1 MKRGDKI
8 RVLQMEDHSGID
20 TQATRMNG
28 NTYVVDFI
36 DDAGQIHLQE
46 SGLAIIPKVDK
57 YVVIEVGKGDDSI
70 RDYDREIMA
79 VYDVVTDYIRL
90 NDYIEE
96 DDGLYLTED
105 NTVLLIPKR
114 GIPTGGEG
122 TFFPIKTLIRRSTA
136 GLYPDVDAI
145 EEMVSIYVNIK

>member
-1 MKRGDKI
+1 
-8 RVLQMEDHSGID
+8 MEDHSGID

>member
-8 RVLQMEDHSGID
+8 RVLQMEDHNGID
-20 TQATRMNG
+20 TQATQMNG
-28 NTYVVDFI
+28 NTYTVDFI

-57 YVVIEVGKGDDSI
+57 FVVIEVGKGDDSI
-70 RDYDREIMA
+70 GDYDREIMA
-79 VYDVVTDYIRL
+79 IYDVVADYIRL

-122 TFFPIKTLIRRSTA
+122 TFFPIKTLIRRTTA

-145 EEMVSIYVNIK
+145 EEMVSIY

>member
-1 MKRGDKI
+1 MKQGDKI
-8 RVLQMEDHSGID
+8 RVLQMEDHNGID

-28 NTYVVDFI
+28 NTYTVDFI

-114 GIPTGGEG
+114 GIPIGGEG
-122 TFFPIKTLIRRSTA
+122 TFFPIITLIRRTTA

-145 EEMVSIYVNIK
+145 EDMVSRYVFVK

>member
-8 RVLQMEDHSGID
+8 RVLQMEDHNGID
-20 TQATRMNG
+20 TQATQMNG
-28 NTYVVDFI
+28 NTYTVDFI

-70 RDYDREIMA
+70 RDYDREIM
-79 VYDVVTDYIRL
+79 VIYDVVTDYIRL

-122 TFFPIKTLIRRSTA
+122 TFFPIKTLIRRTTA

>member
-1 MKRGDKI
+1 
-8 RVLQMEDHSGID
+8 MEDHNGID

-28 NTYVVDFI
+28 NTYTVDFI

-79 VYDVVTDYIRL
+79 VYDVVTDCIRL
-90 NDYIEE
+90 NDYIAEA
-96 DDGLYLTED
+96 DGLYLTED

-122 TFFPIKTLIRRSTA
+122 TFFPIKTLIRRTTA

>member
-8 RVLQMEDHSGID
+8 RVLQMEDHNGID
-20 TQATRMNG
+20 TQATQMNG
-28 NTYVVDFI
+28 NTYTVDFI

-122 TFFPIKTLIRRSTA
+122 TFFPIKTLIRRTTA

>member
-8 RVLQMEDHSGID
+8 RVLQMEDHNGID
-20 TQATRMNG
+20 TQATQMNG
-28 NTYVVDFI
+28 NTYTVDFI

-46 SGLAIIPKVDK
+46 SGLAIIAKVDK

-70 RDYDREIMA
+70 GDYDREIMA
-79 VYDVVTDYIRL
+79 IYDVVTDYIRL

-122 TFFPIKTLIRRSTA
+122 TFFPIKTLIRRTTA

-145 EEMVSIYVNIK
+145 EEMVSIYVNIM

>member
-8 RVLQMEDHSGID
+8 RVLQMEDHNGID
-20 TQATRMNG
+20 TQATQMNG
-28 NTYVVDFI
+28 NTYTVDFI

-57 YVVIEVGKGDDSI
+57 YVVIEVGKGDDPI

-79 VYDVVTDYIRL
+79 IYDVVTDYIRL

-96 DDGLYLTED
+96 DDGLYLTEE

-122 TFFPIKTLIRRSTA
+122 TFFPIKTLIRRTTA

-145 EEMVSIYVNIK
+145 EELVSIYVNIK

>member
-8 RVLQMEDHSGID
+8 RVLQMEDHNGID

-28 NTYVVDFI
+28 NTYTVDFI

-79 VYDVVTDYIRL
+79 IYDVVTDYIRL

-96 DDGLYLTED
+96 DDGLYLTEE

-122 TFFPIKTLIRRSTA
+122 TFFPIKTLIRRTTI

>member
-8 RVLQMEDHSGID
+8 RVLQMEDHNGID
-20 TQATRMNG
+20 TQATQMNG
-28 NTYVVDFI
+28 NTYTVDFI

-57 YVVIEVGKGDDSI
+57 YVVIKEGKGDDSI

-79 VYDVVTDYIRL
+79 IYDVVADYIRL

-96 DDGLYLTED
+96 DDGLYFTED

-122 TFFPIKTLIRRSTA
+122 TFFPIKTLIRRTTA

-145 EEMVSIYVNIK
+145 EEMVSIY

>member
-8 RVLQMEDHSGID
+8 RVLQMEDHNGID
-20 TQATRMNG
+20 TQATQMNG
-28 NTYVVDFI
+28 NTYTVDFI

-57 YVVIEVGKGDDSI
+57 YVVIKVGKGDDSI

-79 VYDVVTDYIRL
+79 IYDVVADYIRL

-96 DDGLYLTED
+96 DDGLYFTED

-122 TFFPIKTLIRRSTA
+122 TFFPKKTLIRRTTA

-145 EEMVSIYVNIK
+145 

>member
-8 RVLQMEDHSGID
+8 RVLQMEDHNGID

-28 NTYVVDFI
+28 NTYTVDFI

-46 SGLAIIPKVDK
+46 SGLAIIPRVDK

-70 RDYDREIMA
+70 GDYDREIM
-79 VYDVVTDYIRL
+79 VIYDVVTDYIRL

-122 TFFPIKTLIRRSTA
+122 TFFPIKALIRRTTI

>member
-8 RVLQMEDHSGID
+8 RVLQMEDHNGID
-20 TQATRMNG
+20 TQATQMNG
-28 NTYVVDFI
+28 NTYTVDFI

-70 RDYDREIMA
+70 KDCDREIMA

-114 GIPTGGEG
+114 GIPIGGEG
-122 TFFPIKTLIRRSTA
+122 IFFPIKTLIRRTTA

>member
-28 NTYVVDFI
+28 NTYTVDFI

-57 YVVIEVGKGDDSI
+57 YVVIEVDKGDDSI

-79 VYDVVTDYIRL
+79 IYDVVTDYIRL

-114 GIPTGGEG
+114 GIPIGGEG
-122 TFFPIKTLIRRSTA
+122 IFFPIKTLIRRTTA

>member
-8 RVLQMEDHSGID
+8 KVLQMEDHNGID
-20 TQATRMNG
+20 TQATQMNG
-28 NTYVVDFI
+28 NTYTVDFI

-122 TFFPIKTLIRRSTA
+122 TFFPIKTLIRRTTA

>member
-70 RDYDREIMA
+70 GDYDREIMA
-79 VYDVVTDYIRL
+79 IYDVVTDYIRL

>member
-1 MKRGDKI
+1 
-8 RVLQMEDHSGID
+8 MEDHNGID
-20 TQATRMNG
+20 TQATQMNG
-28 NTYVVDFI
+28 NTYTVDFI

-70 RDYDREIMA
+70 GDYDREIMA
-79 VYDVVTDYIRL
+79 IYDVVTDYIRL

>member
-1 MKRGDKI
+1 
-8 RVLQMEDHSGID
+8 MEDHNGID
-20 TQATRMNG
+20 TQATQMNG
-28 NTYVVDFI
+28 NTYTVDFI

-70 RDYDREIMA
+70 KDCDREIMA

-122 TFFPIKTLIRRSTA
+122 TFFPIKTLIRRTTA

>member
-8 RVLQMEDHSGID
+8 RVLQMEDHNGID
-20 TQATRMNG
+20 TQATQMNG
-28 NTYVVDFI
+28 NTYTVDVI

-96 DDGLYLTED
+96 DDGLYLTEE

-122 TFFPIKTLIRRSTA
+122 TFFPIKTLIRRTTA

>member
-8 RVLQMEDHSGID
+8 RVLQMEDHNGID
-20 TQATRMNG
+20 TQATQMNG
-28 NTYVVDFI
+28 NTYTVDFI

-57 YVVIEVGKGDDSI
+57 YVVIKVGKGDDSI

-79 VYDVVTDYIRL
+79 IYDVVADYIRL

-96 DDGLYLTED
+96 DDGLYFTED

-122 TFFPIKTLIRRSTA
+122 TFFPIKTLIRRTTA

-145 EEMVSIYVNIK
+145 EEMVSIY

>member
-8 RVLQMEDHSGID
+8 RVLQMEDHNGID
-20 TQATRMNG
+20 TQATQMNG
-28 NTYVVDFI
+28 NTYTVDFI

-70 RDYDREIMA
+70 KDCDREIMA

-122 TFFPIKTLIRRSTA
+122 TFFPIKTLIRRTTA

>member
-8 RVLQMEDHSGID
+8 RVLQMEDHNGID

-28 NTYVVDFI
+28 NTYTVDFI

-122 TFFPIKTLIRRSTA
+122 TFFPIKTLIRRTTA

>member
-8 RVLQMEDHSGID
+8 RVLQMEDHNGID

-28 NTYVVDFI
+28 NTYTVDFI

-96 DDGLYLTED
+96 DDGLYLTEE

-114 GIPTGGEG
+114 GIPVGGEG
-122 TFFPIKTLIRRSTA
+122 TFFPIKTLIRRTTA

-145 EEMVSIYVNIK
+145 EELVSIYVNIK

>member
-8 RVLQMEDHSGID
+8 RVLQMEDHNGID
-20 TQATRMNG
+20 IQATQMNG
-28 NTYVVDFI
+28 NTYTVDVI
-36 DDAGQIHLQE
+36 DNAGQIHLQE

-57 YVVIEVGKGDDSI
+57 YVVIEVGKRYDSI

-79 VYDVVTDYIRL
+79 IYDVVTDYIRL

-122 TFFPIKTLIRRSTA
+122 TFFPIKTLIRRTTA

-145 EEMVSIYVNIK
+145 EEMVNIYVNIK